1 MAPHQDKVTLKH
13 KVTLRKKQH
22 SATPTPP
29 EQAPKSSRPKV
40 WILVI
45 VIVALIGGGYLLFN
59 NRDAQP
65 TESPELVAATD
76 VSPSDSPAGE
86 QASSLDADGEDAP
99 ELPDAPQSTEAQQD
113 AEVPASAA
121 TASEPAKGQTE
132 KQTAS
137 TESKPAQDASTAT
150 VAEPKASTSAMA
162 DPNKSIDEVALE
174 VIRGLYGNGSTRKAN
189 LGSRY
194 AEIQKRVN
202 EMYQSLPR

>member
-1 MAPHQDKVTLKH
+1 MAPHQDKVTLKR
-13 KVTLRKKQH
+13 KVTLREKQP
-22 SATPTPP
+22 SATPTPSD
-29 EQAPKSSRPKV
+29 QAPKSSRPKV

-45 VIVALIGGGYLLFN
+45 VIVALIGCGYFLFN

-65 TESPELVAATD
+65 TESTELVAATE

-86 QASSLDADGEDAP
+86 QASSQDADGEATP

-113 AEVPASAA
+113 SEAPASAT
-121 TASEPAKGQTE
+121 TAAEPAKE
-132 KQTAS
+132 HPAS
-137 TESKPAQDASTAT
+137 TESKPAQDPSAATAAETRASASAT
-150 VAEPKASTSAMA
+150 V
-162 DPNKSIDEVALE
+162 DPNKSIDEVARD
-174 VIRGLYGNGSTRKAN
+174 VIRGLYGNGTTRKAN

>member
-1 MAPHQDKVTLKH
+1 MAPHQDKVTLKR
-13 KVTLRKKQH
+13 KVTLREKQP
-22 SATPTPP
+22 SATPTPSD
-29 EQAPKSSRPKV
+29 QAPKSSRPKV

-45 VIVALIGGGYLLFN
+45 VIVALIGCGYFLFN

-65 TESPELVAATD
+65 TESTELVAATE

-86 QASSLDADGEDAP
+86 QASSQDADGEATP

-113 AEVPASAA
+113 SEAPASAA
-121 TASEPAKGQTE
+121 TAAEPAKE
-132 KQTAS
+132 HPVS
-137 TESKPAQDASTAT
+137 TESKPAQDPSTAT
-150 VAEPKASTSAMA
+150 AAETRASASATI
-162 DPNKSIDEVALE
+162 DPNKSIDEVARD
-174 VIRGLYGNGSTRKAN
+174 VIRGLYGNGTTRKAN

>member
-1 MAPHQDKVTLKH
+1 MAPHQDKVTLKR
-13 KVTLRKKQH
+13 KVTLREKQP
-22 SATPTPP
+22 SATPTPS

-65 TESPELVAATD
+65 TENTELVAATE

-86 QASSLDADGEDAP
+86 QASSLDADGEAAP

-113 AEVPASAA
+113 SEASASA
-121 TASEPAKGQTE
+121 TTASEPAKE
-132 KQTAS
+132 HPAS

-150 VAEPKASTSAMA
+150 EAEPRASASVTV
-162 DPNKSIDEVALE
+162 DPNKSIDEVALD
-174 VIRGLYGNGSTRKAN
+174 VIRGLYGNGTTRKAN

>member
-1 MAPHQDKVTLKH
+1 MAPHQDKVTLKR
-13 KVTLRKKQH
+13 KVTLREKQPN
-22 SATPTPP
+22 ATPTPS

-65 TESPELVAATD
+65 TESTELVAATE

-86 QASSLDADGEDAP
+86 QASSLDADGEATL

-113 AEVPASAA
+113 SEASASA
-121 TASEPAKGQTE
+121 TTASEPAE
-132 KQTAS
+132 KQTVS
-137 TESKPAQDASTAT
+137 TEGKPAQDASTAT
-150 VAEPKASTSAMA
+150 VAEPRASTSAMV
-162 DPNKSIDEVALE
+162 DPNKSIDEVALD
-174 VIRGLYGNGSTRKAN
+174 VIRGLYGNGTTRKAN

>member
-1 MAPHQDKVTLKH
+1 MAPHQDKVTLKR
-13 KVTLRKKQH
+13 KVTLREKQH

-29 EQAPKSSRPKV
+29 EQAPKSSRRKV

-65 TESPELVAATD
+65 TESTELVAATE

-86 QASSLDADGEDAP
+86 QASSLDADGEAAL
-99 ELPDAPQSTEAQQD
+99 ELPDAPQSTEAQQNS
-113 AEVPASAA
+113 EASASA
-121 TASEPAKGQTE
+121 TTVSEPAKEPAE
-132 KQTAS
+132 KQTVS

-150 VAEPKASTSAMA
+150 IAETRASASATV
-162 DPNKSIDEVALE
+162 DPNKSIDEVALD
-174 VIRGLYGNGSTRKAN
+174 VIRGLYGNGTTRKAN

>member
-65 TESPELVAATD
+65 TESPELVAATE

-86 QASSLDADGEDAP
+86 QASSLDADGEAAP

-132 KQTAS
+132 N
-137 TESKPAQDASTAT
+137 TESKPTQDASTAT
-150 VAEPKASTSAMA
+150 AAETRASASATV
-162 DPNKSIDEVALE
+162 DPNKSIDEVALD
-174 VIRGLYGNGSTRKAN
+174 VIRGLYGNGTTRKAN

>member
-65 TESPELVAATD
+65 TESPELVTATE

-86 QASSLDADGEDAP
+86 QASSLDADGEAAP

-113 AEVPASAA
+113 AEVPASAT
-121 TASEPAKGQTE
+121 TASEPAKE
-132 KQTAS
+132 HPAS

-150 VAEPKASTSAMA
+150 EAEPRASASVTV
-162 DPNKSIDEVALE
+162 DPNKSIDEVALD
-174 VIRGLYGNGSTRKAN
+174 VIRGLYGNGTTRKAN

>member
-13 KVTLRKKQH
+13 KVTLRKKQP
-22 SATPTPP
+22 SATPTPS
-29 EQAPKSSRPKV
+29 EQTPKSSRPKV

-45 VIVALIGGGYLLFN
+45 VIVALIGCGYFLFN

-65 TESPELVAATD
+65 TESTELVAATE
-76 VSPSDSPAGE
+76 VSPSDSSEGE
-86 QASSLDADGEDAP
+86 QASSQDADGEATP
-99 ELPDAPQSTEAQQD
+99 ELPDAPQSTEDQQD
-113 AEVPASAA
+113 SEALASAA
-121 TASEPAKGQTE
+121 TAAKPAKE
-132 KQTAS
+132 HPVS

-150 VAEPKASTSAMA
+150 TAETRASATV
-162 DPNKSIDEVALE
+162 DPNKSIDEVARD
-174 VIRGLYGNGSTRKAN
+174 VIRGLYGNGTTRKAN

>member
-13 KVTLRKKQH
+13 KVTLRKKQN
-22 SATPTPP
+22 SATPTPSD
-29 EQAPKSSRPKV
+29 QAPKSSRRKV

-65 TESPELVAATD
+65 TESTELVAATE

-86 QASSLDADGEDAP
+86 QASSLDADGDAAP

-113 AEVPASAA
+113 SEAPASAA
-121 TASEPAKGQTE
+121 VASEPAEGQTE

-137 TESKPAQDASTAT
+137 TESKPAQDASIATIAEPRASASAT
-150 VAEPKASTSAMA
+150 V
-162 DPNKSIDEVALE
+162 DPNKSIDEVALD
-174 VIRGLYGNGSTRKAN
+174 VIRGLYGNGTTRKAN

>member
-1 MAPHQDKVTLKH
+1 MTPHQDKVTLKR
-13 KVTLRKKQH
+13 KVTLREKQH
-22 SATPTPP
+22 SATPTPS

-45 VIVALIGGGYLLFN
+45 VIVALIGCGYFLFN

-65 TESPELVAATD
+65 TESTELVAATEM
-76 VSPSDSPAGE
+76 SPSDSSEGA
-86 QASSLDADGEDAP
+86 QASSLDADGEATP

-113 AEVPASAA
+113 SEAPASAA
-121 TASEPAKGQTE
+121 TAAEPAKE
-132 KQTAS
+132 HPVS
-137 TESKPAQDASTAT
+137 TESKPAQDPSTAT
-150 VAEPKASTSAMA
+150 AAETRASASATV
-162 DPNKSIDEVALE
+162 DPNKSIDEVARD
-174 VIRGLYGNGSTRKAN
+174 VIRGLYGNGTTRKAN

>member
-65 TESPELVAATD
+65 TESPELVTATE

-86 QASSLDADGEDAP
+86 QASSLDADGEAAP

-121 TASEPAKGQTE
+121 TASEPAKGQT
-132 KQTAS
+132 AS

-150 VAEPKASTSAMA
+150 IAETRASTSAMV

-174 VIRGLYGNGSTRKAN
+174 VIRGLYGNGTTRKAN

>member
-1 MAPHQDKVTLKH
+1 MAPHQDKVTLKR
-13 KVTLRKKQH
+13 KVTLREKQPN
-22 SATPTPP
+22 ATPTPP
-29 EQAPKSSRPKV
+29 EKAPKSSRPKV

-65 TESPELVAATD
+65 TESTELVAATE

-86 QASSLDADGEDAP
+86 QASSLDADGEATP
-99 ELPDAPQSTEAQQD
+99 ELPDAPQSTETQQD
-113 AEVPASAA
+113 SEASASA
-121 TASEPAKGQTE
+121 TTASEPAEEPAE
-132 KQTAS
+132 KQTVS

-150 VAEPKASTSAMA
+150 IAEPRASTSATV
-162 DPNKSIDEVALE
+162 DPNKSIDEVALD
-174 VIRGLYGNGSTRKAN
+174 VIRGLYGNGTTRKAN